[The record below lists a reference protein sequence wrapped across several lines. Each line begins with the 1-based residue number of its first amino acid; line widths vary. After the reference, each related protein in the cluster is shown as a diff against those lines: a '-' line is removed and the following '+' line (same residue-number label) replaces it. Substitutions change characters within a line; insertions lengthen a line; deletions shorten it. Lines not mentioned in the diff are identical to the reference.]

1 MACNDKSMG
10 LRLKSVNNMIRRAL
24 DAKFSEEGM
33 EEVCGMQ
40 GPLIGYIFEQS
51 RSRDVFQRDLEK
63 EFNIRRSTATVM
75 LQNMEQK
82 GFIVRVPVEQDARL
96 KKIVLTDK
104 AIELHNAIRRS
115 IDVFNT
121 YLEAGITQEEKEEFF
136 RILDKVT
143 ENLTQKTYD

>member
-1 MACNDKSMG
+1 
-10 LRLKSVNNMIRRAL
+10 MIRRAL

>member
-1 MACNDKSMG
+1 
-10 LRLKSVNNMIRRAL
+10 MIRRAL

-33 EEVCGMQ
+33 QEVCGMQ
-40 GPLIGYIFEQS
+40 GPLIGYIYEQS

-63 EFNIRRSTATVM
+63 EFSIRRSTATVM

-82 GFIVRVPVEQDARL
+82 GFIVRVPVERDARL

-121 YLEAGITQEEKEEFF
+121 YLEAGITQEEKEAFF
-136 RILDKVT
+136 RILDKIT

>member
-82 GFIVRVPVEQDARL
+82 GFIVREPVEQDARL

>member
-40 GPLIGYIFEQS
+40 GPLIGYIYEQS

-82 GFIVRVPVEQDARL
+82 GFIVREPVEQDARL

-121 YLEAGITQEEKEEFF
+121 YLEAGITQEEKEAFF

>member
-1 MACNDKSMG
+1 
-10 LRLKSVNNMIRRAL
+10 MIRRAL

-33 EEVCGMQ
+33 EDVCGMQ
-40 GPLIGYIFEQS
+40 GPLIGYIYKQS

-82 GFIVRVPVEQDARL
+82 GFIVREPVEQDARL

-121 YLEAGITQEEKEEFF
+121 YLEAGITQEEKETFF
-136 RILDKVT
+136 RILDKIT
-143 ENLTQKTYD
+143 ENLTRKTYD

>member
-40 GPLIGYIFEQS
+40 GPLIGYIYEQS

-82 GFIVRVPVEQDARL
+82 GFIVREPVEQDARL
-96 KKIVLTDK
+96 KKIILTGK

-121 YLEAGITQEEKEEFF
+121 YLEAGITQEEKEAFF

>member
-1 MACNDKSMG
+1 
-10 LRLKSVNNMIRRAL
+10 MIRRAL

-82 GFIVRVPVEQDARL
+82 GFIVREPVEQDARL

>member
-40 GPLIGYIFEQS
+40 GPLIGYIYEQS

-63 EFNIRRSTATVM
+63 EFSIRRSTATVM

-82 GFIVRVPVEQDARL
+82 GFIVRVPVERDARL

-121 YLEAGITQEEKEEFF
+121 YLEAGITQEEKEAFF
-136 RILDKVT
+136 RILDKIT

>member
-1 MACNDKSMG
+1 MACNDRSMG
-10 LRLKSVNNMIRRAL
+10 FRIKSVNNMIRRAL

-40 GPLIGYIFEQS
+40 GPLIEYIYEQS

-63 EFNIRRSTATVM
+63 AFNIRRSTATVM

-82 GFIVRVPVEQDARL
+82 GFVVREPVEWDARL
-96 KKIVLTDK
+96 KKIVLTNK
-104 AIELHNAIRRS
+104 AIEQNNAIRRS

>member
-1 MACNDKSMG
+1 
-10 LRLKSVNNMIRRAL
+10 MIRRAL

-40 GPLIGYIFEQS
+40 GPLIGYIYEQS

-63 EFNIRRSTATVM
+63 EFSIRRSTATVM

-82 GFIVRVPVEQDARL
+82 GFIVRVPVERDARL

-121 YLEAGITQEEKEEFF
+121 YLEAGITQEEKEAFF
-136 RILDKVT
+136 RILDKIT

>member
-1 MACNDKSMG
+1 
-10 LRLKSVNNMIRRAL
+10 MIRRAL

-40 GPLIGYIFEQS
+40 GPLIGYIYEQS

-82 GFIVRVPVEQDARL
+82 GFIVREPVEQDARL
-96 KKIVLTDK
+96 KKIILTGK

-121 YLEAGITQEEKEEFF
+121 YLEAGITQEEKEAFF

>member
-1 MACNDKSMG
+1 
-10 LRLKSVNNMIRRAL
+10 MIRRAL

-40 GPLIGYIFEQS
+40 GPLIEYIYEQS

-63 EFNIRRSTATVM
+63 AFNIRRSTATVM

-82 GFIVRVPVEQDARL
+82 GFVVREPVEWDARL

-104 AIELHNAIRRS
+104 AIEQNNAIRRN

-143 ENLTQKTYD
+143 ENLTQKIYD